1 MRVLYLLLIL
11 VAVGTGCEKYNL
23 KQPAYLDLNWRF
35 HSVCNSMGNI
45 TIERGFF
52 YSKEFTV
59 SGIREEGS
67 AVEIT
72 KSLPVQKVQFSTQDN
87 LSISLD
93 VPMGDYTEF
102 SLKTI
107 IDKSNNPSVR
117 LEGTFYKGSE
127 PVAMV
132 VEWTDLDDLNFKIL
146 NPFSLK
152 KKKNYQVYIGF
163 DVAQLFS
170 TVSSSLLNSAPI
182 ANQNGVPTL
191 VINSGNNVQLFH
203 KITEQIPNALVLKV
217 E

>member
-1 MRVLYLLLIL
+1 

>member
-1 MRVLYLLLIL
+1 
-11 VAVGTGCEKYNL
+11 
-23 KQPAYLDLNWRF
+23 
-35 HSVCNSMGNI
+35 MGNI